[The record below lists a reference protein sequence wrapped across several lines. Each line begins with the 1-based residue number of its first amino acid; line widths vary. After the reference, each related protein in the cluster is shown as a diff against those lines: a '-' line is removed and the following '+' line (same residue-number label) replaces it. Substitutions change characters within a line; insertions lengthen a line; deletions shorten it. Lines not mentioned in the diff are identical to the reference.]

1 MISWKREG
9 EGGNSRGTRVNAD
22 YLVEKLYFVFG
33 EGKERSTRNR
43 NLEAISRIEDG
54 KGRWRK
60 EEGEAFSFA
69 RVFFRVYLYARAN
82 FIYTGPSKV
91 NADVARGMSEGE
103 RRVERKRTKESSVDE
118 EEVVE
123 RARIPGKHGKVGN

>member
-1 MISWKREG
+1 METRGRGRKQPGYKGQRRLSRRKVVLRVRGG
-9 EGGNSRGTRVNAD
+9 ERTLDEKSKSRSD
-22 YLVEKLYFVFG
+22 IE
-33 EGKERSTRNR
+33 
-43 NLEAISRIEDG
+43 RIEDG

>member
-1 MISWKREG
+1 MISWKHEG

-33 EGKERSTRNR
+33 GERTLDEKSKSRSDI
-43 NLEAISRIEDG
+43 ERIEDG

-60 EEGEAFSFA
+60 EEAFSFA

-82 FIYTGPSKV
+82 FIYTVQSERGCGPW
-91 NADVARGMSEGE
+91 DERGRKKSGKKTY
-103 RRVERKRTKESSVDE
+103 ERKQCRR

>member
-1 MISWKREG
+1 METRGRGRKQPGYKGQRRLSRRKVVLRVRGG
-9 EGGNSRGTRVNAD
+9 ERTLDEKSKSRSD
-22 YLVEKLYFVFG
+22 IE
-33 EGKERSTRNR
+33 
-43 NLEAISRIEDG
+43 RIEDG

-60 EEGEAFSFA
+60 EEAFSFA

>member
-1 MISWKREG
+1 MISWKHEG

-33 EGKERSTRNR
+33 GERTLDEKSKSRSDI
-43 NLEAISRIEDG
+43 ERIEDG

-91 NADVARGMSEGE
+91 NADVAHGMSEGE
-103 RRVERKRTKESSVDE
+103 RRVERKRTKESSVDG